1 MIEEKE
7 LENFDDEENKEEQEE
22 VVNEEN
28 EIVTDEVVDEKELEN
43 IEEGI
48 VPELID
54 KDLAGLV
61 KSSFLEYAMSVIV
74 SRALPDVRDGLKPV
88 HRRIIF
94 GMNEL
99 GNGPDKPHKKC
110 ARIVG
115 DVMGRFH
122 PHGDSSIYSALVRL
136 AQPFSVRYTL
146 VDGHGNFGS
155 IDGDDPAAMRYTE
168 ARMSKIAL
176 EMVRDIKKDTVDLIP
191 NYDGEDEEPVAL
203 PSRFPNILVNGG
215 TGIAVGMATNI
226 PPHNLGETIDAT
238 LAIYENPDITI
249 PELLE
254 IIPGPDFPTGAYIMG
269 KSGIVKAY
277 ETGQGTI
284 IVRSKCEIDYKGP
297 SGKPRIIVS
306 EIPYGVNKA
315 NMITRMGEL
324 ARDKVID
331 GLTDIRDESSGE
343 DIRVVIEL
351 RKDVV
356 PEVILNQLFKLTQ
369 LQSSY
374 GINMLVLVNG
384 EPKVLGIKPLL
395 SHYMDHQFDVVTR
408 RIKFDLARDEER
420 AHILE
425 GLIKALTNIDEVV
438 DTIRKSRNNED
449 AIAQLSEKFDL
460 SEKQAKAVLGMTL
473 SKLTSLET
481 EKIENE
487 CKELLAQ
494 INEYKRILAD
504 KNEIYKVIKAEML
517 EIKERFSDK
526 RRSQII
532 GGEFN
537 IDDEDLIPQED
548 IIITLTVNGYIK
560 RVPVDTYRTQKRGG
574 RGMKG
579 MSTNEDD
586 VVDKIVMAN
595 THEDVLFFTN
605 FGKVYRIRGHQI
617 PEYSRQSKGIPAI
630 NLFKMDPTEKV
641 RSIISIDNKS
651 DDLTDEHTLIFVT
664 KHGITKRVALSEF
677 ARINANGKI
686 AVGLKEN
693 DELIDVKL
701 TDGNAEIFI
710 ASSNGKVVRF
720 NENDI
725 RVMGRT
731 ASGVRGINVGS
742 GEVVGVATSLEG
754 KYILVISERG
764 YGKKSKMED
773 YRLTKR
779 GGQGVLTIKTSEKN
793 GNLAKIVAVNGEEDV
808 LVVTNLGIIIRTS
821 LKEVN
826 VSARNTLG
834 VRIIKLS
841 NNQKVSSLCVTEAY
855 DEEEETPVVENKLE
869 EVVSE
874 ASSSEVVES
883 EVNEEII
890 EENIDEVEEEL
901 LEEETLEDEEEI
913 VEEETDEE
921 M

>member
-1 MIEEKE
+1 MSDKERLNEFIEAEK
-7 LENFDDEENKEEQEE
+7 QED
-22 VVNEEN
+22 NS
-28 EIVTDEVVDEKELEN
+28 N
-43 IEEGI
+43 IEVANLSET
-48 VPELID
+48 
-54 KDLAGLV
+54 V
-61 KSSFLEYAMSVIV
+61 KKSFLEYAMSVIV
-74 SRALPDVRDGLKPV
+74 ARALPDVKDGMKPV
-88 HRRIIF
+88 HRRILF
-94 GMNEL
+94 GMSEA
-99 GNGPDKPHKKC
+99 GITPSIPHKKS

-115 DVMGRFH
+115 DVMGKYH
-122 PHGDSSIYSALVRL
+122 PHGDSSIYEAMVRL
-136 AQPFSVRYTL
+136 AQNFSTRYPL

-395 SHYMDHQFDVVTR
+395 SYYMDHQFDVVTR

-826 VSARNTLG
+826 VSSRNTLG

-855 DEEEETPVVENKLE
+855 DEEEETPVVENKVE

-890 EENIDEVEEEL
+890 EENVDEVEEEL

>member
-1 MIEEKE
+1 MSDKERLNEFIEDSKAED
-7 LENFDDEENKEEQEE
+7 NN
-22 VVNEEN
+22 
-28 EIVTDEVVDEKELEN
+28 TN
-43 IEEGI
+43 IEVANLSET
-48 VPELID
+48 
-54 KDLAGLV
+54 V
-61 KSSFLEYAMSVIV
+61 KKSFLEYAMSVIV
-74 SRALPDVRDGLKPV
+74 ARALPDVKDGMKPV
-88 HRRIIF
+88 HRRILF
-94 GMNEL
+94 GMNEA
-99 GNGPDKPHKKC
+99 GITPSIPHKKS

-115 DVMGRFH
+115 DVMGKYH
-122 PHGDSSIYSALVRL
+122 PHGDSSIYEAMVRL
-136 AQPFSVRYTL
+136 AQNFSTRYPL

-249 PELLE
+249 GELME

-269 KSGIVKAY
+269 RSGIVKAY

-284 IVRSKCEIDYKGP
+284 IVRSKCDIDYKGP
-297 SGKPRIIVS
+297 GGKPRIIIT

-324 ARDKVID
+324 ARDKVVD

-356 PEVILNQLFKLTQ
+356 PEVVLNQLYKLTQ

-395 SHYMDHQFDVVTR
+395 THYMDHQFDVVTR
-408 RIKFDLARDEER
+408 RIRFDLAKDEER
-420 AHILE
+420 AHILQ
-425 GLIKALTNIDEVV
+425 GLIKALLNIDEVV
-438 DTIRKSRNNED
+438 ETIKKSKNNED
-449 AIAQLSEKFDL
+449 STIQLCERFEL
-460 SEKQAKAVLGMTL
+460 TERQAKAVLAMTL
-473 SKLTSLET
+473 SKLNSLET

-487 CKELLAQ
+487 HKELQEEIA
-494 INEYKRILAD
+494 EYKKVLAD
-504 KNEIYKVIKAEML
+504 KNEVYKIIKSEML
-517 EIKERFSDK
+517 EIKERYSDK
-526 RRSQII
+526 RRSEIL

-560 RVPVDTYRTQKRGG
+560 RVPEDTYRTQKRGG
-574 RGMKG
+574 KGMKG
-579 MSTNEDD
+579 MSTNDDD

-605 FGKVYRIRGHQI
+605 YGKVYRIRGHQI
-617 PEYSRQSKGIPAI
+617 PEYSRTSKGIPAI
-630 NLFKMDPTEKV
+630 NLLKMDQDEKI
-641 RSIISIDNKS
+641 RSIISINNK
-651 DDLTDEHTLIFVT
+651 DQELTDEHSLVFVT
-664 KHGITKRVALSEF
+664 KKGITKRVFLSEF
-677 ARINANGKI
+677 ARINQNGKI
-686 AVGLKEN
+686 AIGLKDD

-701 TDGNAEIFI
+701 TDGSAEIFI

-720 NENDI
+720 NESDV
-725 RVMGRT
+725 RCMGRT
-731 ASGVRGINVGS
+731 ASGVKGINVAD

-754 KYILVISERG
+754 KYILVISEYG
-764 YGKKSKMED
+764 YGKMSAMDD

-779 GGQGVLTIKTSEKN
+779 GSQGVLTIKTSDKN
-793 GNLAKIVAVNGEEDV
+793 GQLAKIVAVDGDEDI

-821 LKEVN
+821 LKEVK
-826 VSARNTLG
+826 VAGRNTLG
-834 VRIIKLS
+834 VRIIRLI
-841 NNQKVSSLCVTEAY
+841 NDQKVSSLCVTEAY
-855 DEEEETPVVENKLE
+855 EEEVENQEDVTSENNE
-869 EVVSE
+869 EVTQTE
-874 ASSSEVVES
+874 
-883 EVNEEII
+883 NI
-890 EENIDEVEEEL
+890 EE
-901 LEEETLEDEEEI
+901 
-913 VEEETDEE
+913 
-921 M
+921 

>member
-1 MIEEKE
+1 MSDKERLNEFIEAEK
-7 LENFDDEENKEEQEE
+7 QED
-22 VVNEEN
+22 NS
-28 EIVTDEVVDEKELEN
+28 N
-43 IEEGI
+43 IEVANLSET
-48 VPELID
+48 
-54 KDLAGLV
+54 V
-61 KSSFLEYAMSVIV
+61 KKSFLEYAMSVIV
-74 SRALPDVRDGLKPV
+74 ARALPDVKDGMKPV
-88 HRRIIF
+88 HRRILF
-94 GMNEL
+94 GMSEA
-99 GNGPDKPHKKC
+99 GITPSIPHKKS

-115 DVMGRFH
+115 DVMGKYH
-122 PHGDSSIYSALVRL
+122 PHGDSSIYEAMVRL
-136 AQPFSVRYTL
+136 AQNFSTRYPL

-356 PEVILNQLFKLTQ
+356 PEVILNQLYKLTQ

-395 SHYMDHQFDVVTR
+395 SYYMDHQFDVVTR

-651 DDLTDEHTLIFVT
+651 GDLTDEHTLIFVT

-731 ASGVRGINVGS
+731 ASGVRGINVGT

-855 DEEEETPVVENKLE
+855 DEEEETPVVENKVE

-874 ASSSEVVES
+874 ASSSEVVEN

-890 EENIDEVEEEL
+890 EENVDEVEEEL

-913 VEEETDEE
+913 VEEENDEE

>member
-1 MIEEKE
+1 MSDKEKLNEFIEDSKAED
-7 LENFDDEENKEEQEE
+7 NN
-22 VVNEEN
+22 
-28 EIVTDEVVDEKELEN
+28 TN
-43 IEEGI
+43 IEIANLSET
-48 VPELID
+48 
-54 KDLAGLV
+54 V
-61 KSSFLEYAMSVIV
+61 KKSFLEYAMSVIV
-74 SRALPDVRDGLKPV
+74 ARALPDVKDGMKPV
-88 HRRIIF
+88 HRRILF
-94 GMNEL
+94 GMSEA
-99 GNGPDKPHKKC
+99 GITPSIPHKKS

-115 DVMGRFH
+115 DVMGKYH
-122 PHGDSSIYSALVRL
+122 PHGDSSIYEAMVRL
-136 AQPFSVRYTL
+136 AQNFSPRYPL

-238 LAIYENPDITI
+238 LAIYENPDITVQ
-249 PELLE
+249 ELME

-277 ETGQGTI
+277 ETGQGAI
-284 IVRSKCEIDYKGP
+284 IVRSKCEIDYKGTG
-297 SGKPRIIVS
+297 GKPRIIVS
-306 EIPYGVNKA
+306 EVPYGVNKA

-351 RKDVV
+351 RKEVV
-356 PEVILNQLFKLTQ
+356 PEVILNQLYKLTQ

-384 EPKVLGIKPLL
+384 EPKVLGIKSLL
-395 SHYMDHQFDVVTR
+395 TYYMDHQFDVVTR
-408 RIKFDLARDEER
+408 RIKFDLAKDEER
-420 AHILE
+420 AHILQ
-425 GLIKALTNIDEVV
+425 GLIKALLNIDEVV
-438 DTIRKSRNNED
+438 ETIKASKNNED
-449 AIAQLSEKFDL
+449 STIQLCQRFELSER
-460 SEKQAKAVLGMTL
+460 QAKAVLGMTL
-473 SKLTSLET
+473 SKLNSLET

-487 CKELLAQ
+487 HKELEEE
-494 INEYKRILAD
+494 INEFKRILAD

-517 EIKERFSDK
+517 EIKERYSDK
-526 RRSQII
+526 RRSEIL

-537 IDDEDLIPQED
+537 IDDEDLIPQEN

-560 RVPVDTYRTQKRGG
+560 RVPEDTYRTQKRGG
-574 RGMKG
+574 KGMKG
-579 MSTNEDD
+579 MSTNDDD

-605 FGKVYRIRGHQI
+605 YGKVYRIRGHQI
-617 PEYSRQSKGIPAI
+617 PEYSRTSKGIPAI
-630 NLFKMDPTEKV
+630 NLLKMDQDEKV
-641 RSIISIDNKS
+641 RSIISINNKDDN
-651 DDLTDEHTLIFVT
+651 LTDEHSLVFVT
-664 KHGITKRVALSEF
+664 KNGITKRVFLSEF
-677 ARINANGKI
+677 ARINQNGKI
-686 AVGLKEN
+686 AIGLKDD

-720 NENDI
+720 NEQDV
-725 RVMGRT
+725 RCMGRT
-731 ASGVRGINVGS
+731 ASGVKGINVGD

-754 KYILVISERG
+754 KYILVISEYG
-764 YGKKSKMED
+764 YGKMSDMND

-779 GGQGVLTIKTSEKN
+779 GSQGVLTIKTSEKN
-793 GNLAKIVAVNGEEDV
+793 GSLAKIVAVDGEEDI

-821 LKEVN
+821 LKEVK
-826 VSARNTLG
+826 VAGRNTLG
-834 VRIIKLS
+834 VRIIRLA
-841 NNQKVSSLCVTEAY
+841 NEQKVSSLCVTEAV
-855 DEEEETPVVENKLE
+855 EE
-869 EVVSE
+869 
-874 ASSSEVVES
+874 
-883 EVNEEII
+883 
-890 EENIDEVEEEL
+890 EVEENTEVASN
-901 LEEETLEDEEEI
+901 EETTTNE
-913 VEEETDEE
+913 
-921 M
+921 

>member
-1 MIEEKE
+1 MSDKENLNEFIEAGKAED
-7 LENFDDEENKEEQEE
+7 NNS
-22 VVNEEN
+22 
-28 EIVTDEVVDEKELEN
+28 N
-43 IEEGI
+43 IEVANLSET
-48 VPELID
+48 
-54 KDLAGLV
+54 V
-61 KSSFLEYAMSVIV
+61 KKSFLEYAMSVIV
-74 SRALPDVRDGLKPV
+74 ARALPDVKDGMKPV
-88 HRRIIF
+88 HRRILF
-94 GMNEL
+94 GMSEA
-99 GNGPDKPHKKC
+99 GITPTIPHKKS

-115 DVMGRFH
+115 DVMGKYH
-122 PHGDSSIYSALVRL
+122 PHGDSSIYEAMVRL
-136 AQPFSVRYTL
+136 AQNFSTRYPL

-249 PELLE
+249 SELLE
-254 IIPGPDFPTGAYIMG
+254 IIPGPDFPTGAFIMG

-277 ETGQGTI
+277 ETGQGSI
-284 IVRSKCEIDYKGP
+284 IVRSKCDIDYKGP
-297 SGKPRIIVS
+297 SGKPRIIIT
-306 EIPYGVNKA
+306 EIPYAVNKA
-315 NMITRMGEL
+315 TMITRMGEL

-331 GLTDIRDESSGE
+331 GLTDIRDESAGD

-356 PEVILNQLFKLTQ
+356 PEVILNQLYKLTS

-384 EPKVLGIKPLL
+384 EPKILGIKQLL
-395 SHYMDHQFDVVTR
+395 THYMDHQFDVVTR
-408 RIKFDLARDEER
+408 RIKFDLAKDEER

-425 GLIKALTNIDEVV
+425 GLIKALLNIDEVV
-438 DTIRKSRNNED
+438 ETIKGSKNNED
-449 AIAQLSEKFDL
+449 STIQLCERFDL
-460 SEKQAKAVLGMTL
+460 SERQAKAVLGMTL
-473 SKLTSLET
+473 SKLNSLET

-487 CKELLAQ
+487 HKELVAE
-494 INEYKRILAD
+494 INEFKRILAD
-504 KNEIYKVIKAEML
+504 KNEIYKVIKTEML
-517 EIKERFSDK
+517 EIKEKYSDK
-526 RRSQII
+526 RRSQIV

-560 RVPVDTYRTQKRGG
+560 RVPNDTYRTQKRGG
-574 RGMKG
+574 KGMKG
-579 MSTNEDD
+579 MSTNDDD

-605 FGKVYRIRGHQI
+605 YGKVYRIRGHQI
-617 PEYSRQSKGIPAI
+617 PEYSRTSKGIPAI
-630 NLFKMDPTEKV
+630 NLLKMDQDEKV
-641 RSIISIDNKS
+641 RSIISINNKDDN
-651 DDLTDEHTLIFVT
+651 LTDEHSLVFVT
-664 KHGITKRVALSEF
+664 KNGIAKRVFLSEF
-677 ARINANGKI
+677 ARINSNGKI
-686 AVGLKEN
+686 AIGLKDD

-720 NENDI
+720 NEEDI
-725 RVMGRT
+725 RCMGRT
-731 ASGVRGINVGS
+731 AAGVRGINVGD

-754 KYILVISERG
+754 QYILVISEYG

-793 GNLAKIVAVNGEEDV
+793 GNLAKIVAVNGDEDV

-826 VSARNTLG
+826 VAGRNTLG
-834 VRIIKLS
+834 VRIIKLY
-841 NNQKVSSLCVTEAY
+841 NGQKVSSLCVTEPSD
-855 DEEEETPVVENKLE
+855 DE
-869 EVVSE
+869 
-874 ASSSEVVES
+874 
-883 EVNEEII
+883 EVNE
-890 EENIDEVEEEL
+890 NNTVETSNV
-901 LEEETLEDEEEI
+901 ET
-913 VEEETDEE
+913 TDNNESKE
-921 M
+921 

>member
-1 MIEEKE
+1 MSDKERLNEFIEAEK
-7 LENFDDEENKEEQEE
+7 QED
-22 VVNEEN
+22 NS
-28 EIVTDEVVDEKELEN
+28 N
-43 IEEGI
+43 IEVANLSET
-48 VPELID
+48 
-54 KDLAGLV
+54 V
-61 KSSFLEYAMSVIV
+61 KKSFLEYAMSVIV
-74 SRALPDVRDGLKPV
+74 ARALPDVKDGMKPV
-88 HRRIIF
+88 HRRILF
-94 GMNEL
+94 GMSEA
-99 GNGPDKPHKKC
+99 GITPSIPHKKS

-115 DVMGRFH
+115 DVMGKYH
-122 PHGDSSIYSALVRL
+122 PHGDSSIYEAMVRL
-136 AQPFSVRYTL
+136 AQNFSTRYPL

-356 PEVILNQLFKLTQ
+356 PEVILNQLYKLTQ

-395 SHYMDHQFDVVTR
+395 SYYMDHQFDVVTR

-651 DDLTDEHTLIFVT
+651 GDLTDEHTLIFVT

-731 ASGVRGINVGS
+731 ASGVRGINVGT

-855 DEEEETPVVENKLE
+855 DEEEETPVVENKVE

-874 ASSSEVVES
+874 ASSSEVVEN

-890 EENIDEVEEEL
+890 EENVDEVEEEL

>member
-1 MIEEKE
+1 MSDKERLNEFIEAEK
-7 LENFDDEENKEEQEE
+7 QED
-22 VVNEEN
+22 NS
-28 EIVTDEVVDEKELEN
+28 N
-43 IEEGI
+43 IEVANLSET
-48 VPELID
+48 
-54 KDLAGLV
+54 V
-61 KSSFLEYAMSVIV
+61 KKSFLEYAMSVIV
-74 SRALPDVRDGLKPV
+74 ARALPDVKDGMKPV
-88 HRRIIF
+88 HRRILF
-94 GMNEL
+94 GMSEA
-99 GNGPDKPHKKC
+99 GITPSIPHKKS

-115 DVMGRFH
+115 DVMGKYH
-122 PHGDSSIYSALVRL
+122 PHGDSSIYEAMVRL
-136 AQPFSVRYTL
+136 AQNFSTRYPL

-356 PEVILNQLFKLTQ
+356 PEVILNQLYKLTQ

-395 SHYMDHQFDVVTR
+395 SYYMDHQFDVVTR

-651 DDLTDEHTLIFVT
+651 GDLTDEHTLIFVT

-731 ASGVRGINVGS
+731 ASGVRGINVGT

-855 DEEEETPVVENKLE
+855 DEEEETPVVENKVE
-869 EVVSE
+869 EVVLE
-874 ASSSEVVES
+874 ASSSEVVEN

-890 EENIDEVEEEL
+890 EENVDEVEEEL
-901 LEEETLEDEEEI
+901 LEEETFEDEEEI
-913 VEEETDEE
+913 VEEEIDEE

>member
-1 MIEEKE
+1 MSDKERLNEFIEAEK
-7 LENFDDEENKEEQEE
+7 QED
-22 VVNEEN
+22 NS
-28 EIVTDEVVDEKELEN
+28 N
-43 IEEGI
+43 IEVANLSET
-48 VPELID
+48 
-54 KDLAGLV
+54 V
-61 KSSFLEYAMSVIV
+61 KKSFLEYAMSVIV
-74 SRALPDVRDGLKPV
+74 ARALPDVKDGMKPV
-88 HRRIIF
+88 HRRILF
-94 GMNEL
+94 GMSEA
-99 GNGPDKPHKKC
+99 GITPSIPHKKS

-115 DVMGRFH
+115 DVMGKYH
-122 PHGDSSIYSALVRL
+122 PHGDSSIYEAMVRL
-136 AQPFSVRYTL
+136 AQNFSTRYPL

-651 DDLTDEHTLIFVT
+651 GDLTDEHTLIFVT

-855 DEEEETPVVENKLE
+855 DEEEETPVVENKVE

-874 ASSSEVVES
+874 ASSSEVVEN

-890 EENIDEVEEEL
+890 EENVDEVEEEL

>member
-1 MIEEKE
+1 MSDKERLNEFIEAEK
-7 LENFDDEENKEEQEE
+7 QED
-22 VVNEEN
+22 NS
-28 EIVTDEVVDEKELEN
+28 N
-43 IEEGI
+43 IEVANLSET
-48 VPELID
+48 
-54 KDLAGLV
+54 V
-61 KSSFLEYAMSVIV
+61 KKSFLEYAMSVIV
-74 SRALPDVRDGLKPV
+74 ARALPDVKDGMKPV
-88 HRRIIF
+88 HRRILF
-94 GMNEL
+94 GMSEA
-99 GNGPDKPHKKC
+99 GITPSIPHKKS

-115 DVMGRFH
+115 DVMGKYH
-122 PHGDSSIYSALVRL
+122 PHGDSSIYEAMVRL
-136 AQPFSVRYTL
+136 AQNFSTRYPL

-731 ASGVRGINVGS
+731 ASGVRGINVGT

-855 DEEEETPVVENKLE
+855 DEEEETPVVENKVE

-890 EENIDEVEEEL
+890 EENVDEVEEEL

-913 VEEETDEE
+913 VEEEIDEE

>member
-1 MIEEKE
+1 MSDKEKLNEFIEAG
-7 LENFDDEENKEEQEE
+7 KEEDKSIIE
-22 VVNEEN
+22 VANLSE
-28 EIVTDEVVDEKELEN
+28 T
-43 IEEGI
+43 
-48 VPELID
+48 
-54 KDLAGLV
+54 V
-61 KSSFLEYAMSVIV
+61 KKSFLEYAMSVIV
-74 SRALPDVRDGLKPV
+74 ARAIPDVKDGMKPV
-88 HRRIIF
+88 HRRILF
-94 GMNEL
+94 GMSEA
-99 GNGPDKPHKKC
+99 GITPSIPHKKS

-115 DVMGRFH
+115 DVMGKYH
-122 PHGDSSIYSALVRL
+122 PHGDSSIYEAMVRL
-136 AQPFSVRYTL
+136 AQNFSTRYPL

-176 EMVRDIKKDTVDLIP
+176 EMVRDLKKDTVDLIP

-203 PSRFPNILVNGG
+203 PSRFPNIIVNGG

-226 PPHNLGETIDAT
+226 PPHNLGESIDAT

-249 PELLE
+249 QELLE

-284 IVRSKCEIDYKGP
+284 VVRSKTDIDYKGP
-297 SGKPRIIVS
+297 SGKPRILVS

-315 NMITRMGEL
+315 RMIERIGEL
-324 ARDKVID
+324 ARDKVVD
-331 GLTDIRDESSGE
+331 GITDIRDESSGE

-384 EPKVLGIKPLL
+384 EPKVLGMKPLL
-395 SHYMDHQFDVVTR
+395 TYYMNHQFDVVTR
-408 RIKFDLARDEER
+408 RIKFDLAKDEER
-420 AHILE
+420 AHILQ
-425 GLIKALTNIDEVV
+425 GLIKALLNIDEVV
-438 DTIRKSRNNED
+438 ETIKKSKNNED
-449 AIAQLSEKFDL
+449 SMVNLCEKFDL
-460 SEKQAKAVLGMTL
+460 SEKQAKAVLAMTL
-473 SKLTSLET
+473 SKLNSLET

-487 CKELLAQ
+487 HKELEDE
-494 INEYKRILAD
+494 INEFKRILAD

-526 RRSQII
+526 RRTEIL

-560 RVPVDTYRTQKRGG
+560 RVPIDTYRTQKRGG
-574 RGMKG
+574 KGMKG

-586 VVDKIVMAN
+586 VVDKIIMAN

-605 FGKVYRIRGHQI
+605 YGKVYRIRGHQI
-617 PEYSRQSKGIPAI
+617 PEYGRTSKGIPAI
-630 NLFKMDPTEKV
+630 NLLKMDQDEKV
-641 RSIISIDNKS
+641 RSVISINNKNQE
-651 DDLTDEHTLIFVT
+651 LTDEHSLVFVT
-664 KHGITKRVALSEF
+664 KKGITKRVYLSEF
-677 ARINANGKI
+677 ARINQNGKI
-686 AVGLKEN
+686 AIGLKDD

-710 ASSNGKVVRF
+710 ASSNGKVCRF
-720 NENDI
+720 NENDV
-725 RVMGRT
+725 RCMGRT

-754 KYILVISERG
+754 EYILVISEYG
-764 YGKKSKMED
+764 YGKMSKVED

-779 GGQGVLTIKTSEKN
+779 GGQGVLTVKTSEKN
-793 GNLAKIVAVNGEEDV
+793 GNLAKIVAVNGDEDI

-821 LKEVN
+821 LKEVKI
-826 VSARNTLG
+826 AGRNTLG
-834 VRIIKLS
+834 VRIIKL
-841 NNQKVSSLCVTEAY
+841 NNDQKVSSLCVTDSY
-855 DEEEETPVVENKLE
+855 
-869 EVVSE
+869 
-874 ASSSEVVES
+874 
-883 EVNEEII
+883 
-890 EENIDEVEEEL
+890 
-901 LEEETLEDEEEI
+901 EDEEVSNVNQEDDNNVI
-913 VEEETDEE
+913 DDDNTNKE
-921 M
+921 

>member
-1 MIEEKE
+1 MSDKEKLNEFIEDSKAED
-7 LENFDDEENKEEQEE
+7 NN
-22 VVNEEN
+22 
-28 EIVTDEVVDEKELEN
+28 TN
-43 IEEGI
+43 IEIANLSET
-48 VPELID
+48 
-54 KDLAGLV
+54 V
-61 KSSFLEYAMSVIV
+61 KKSFLEYAMSVIV
-74 SRALPDVRDGLKPV
+74 ARALPDVKDGMKPV
-88 HRRIIF
+88 HRRILF
-94 GMNEL
+94 GMSEA
-99 GNGPDKPHKKC
+99 GITPSIPHKKS

-115 DVMGRFH
+115 DVMGKYH
-122 PHGDSSIYSALVRL
+122 PHGDSSIYEAMVRL
-136 AQPFSVRYTL
+136 AQKFSTRYPL

-238 LAIYENPDITI
+238 LAIYENPDITVQ
-249 PELLE
+249 ELME

-284 IVRSKCEIDYKGP
+284 IVRSKCEIDYKGTG
-297 SGKPRIIVS
+297 GKPRIIVS
-306 EIPYGVNKA
+306 EVPYGVNKA

-356 PEVILNQLFKLTQ
+356 PEVILNQLYKLTQ

-395 SHYMDHQFDVVTR
+395 TYYMDHQFDVVTR
-408 RIKFDLARDEER
+408 RIKFDLAKDEER
-420 AHILE
+420 AHILQ
-425 GLIKALTNIDEVV
+425 GLIKALLNIDEVV
-438 DTIRKSRNNED
+438 ETIKASKNNED
-449 AIAQLSEKFDL
+449 STIQLCQRFELSER
-460 SEKQAKAVLGMTL
+460 QAKAVLGMTL
-473 SKLTSLET
+473 SKLNSLET

-487 CKELLAQ
+487 HKELEEE
-494 INEYKRILAD
+494 INEFKRILAD

-517 EIKERFSDK
+517 EIKERYSDK
-526 RRSQII
+526 RRSEIL

-548 IIITLTVNGYIK
+548 IIVTLTVNGYIK
-560 RVPVDTYRTQKRGG
+560 RVPEDTYRTQKRGG
-574 RGMKG
+574 KGMKG
-579 MSTNEDD
+579 MSTNDDD

-605 FGKVYRIRGHQI
+605 YGKVYRIRGHQI
-617 PEYSRQSKGIPAI
+617 PEYSRTSKGIPAI
-630 NLFKMDPTEKV
+630 NLLKMDQDEKV
-641 RSIISIDNKS
+641 RSIISINNKDDN
-651 DDLTDEHTLIFVT
+651 LTDEHSLVFVT
-664 KHGITKRVALSEF
+664 KNGITKRVFLSEF
-677 ARINANGKI
+677 ARINQNGKI
-686 AVGLKEN
+686 AIGLKDD

-720 NENDI
+720 NEQDV
-725 RVMGRT
+725 RCMGRT
-731 ASGVRGINVGS
+731 ASGVKGINVGD

-754 KYILVISERG
+754 KYILVISEYG
-764 YGKKSKMED
+764 YGKMSDMND

-779 GGQGVLTIKTSEKN
+779 GSQGVLTIKTSEKN
-793 GNLAKIVAVNGEEDV
+793 GSLAKIVAVDGEEDI

-821 LKEVN
+821 LKEVK
-826 VSARNTLG
+826 VAGRNTLG
-834 VRIIKLS
+834 VRIIRLA
-841 NNQKVSSLCVTEAY
+841 NEQKVSSLCVTEAV
-855 DEEEETPVVENKLE
+855 EE
-869 EVVSE
+869 
-874 ASSSEVVES
+874 
-883 EVNEEII
+883 
-890 EENIDEVEEEL
+890 EVEENTEVASN
-901 LEEETLEDEEEI
+901 EETTTNE
-913 VEEETDEE
+913 
-921 M
+921 